1 MNWLQ
6 PNASAPAQTGP
17 SQASLSH
24 AHPLKDLYVTS
35 RAKMRSMYEFAV
47 DVMTGF
53 CLSLGR
59 ALKSIRMCRQNG
71 GQIGGIGDR
80 AAEPPRP
87 TADGD

>member
-1 MNWLQ
+1 
-6 PNASAPAQTGP
+6 
-17 SQASLSH
+17 
-24 AHPLKDLYVTS
+24 
-35 RAKMRSMYEFAV
+35 MYEFAV